1 MAINYL
7 DDILPAGGVKP
18 EWSRGIVAQE
28 LYIKNLKVE
37 GGTVDVLDSK
47 MTFATSVAPFHEL
60 FCTNSYYS
68 MQSTK
73 SAEPG
78 SVYAEGGMLPQITGW
93 KLMDGDTDNLRD
105 GINNLQKQ
113 FYEEGSGKV
122 WEMLSKRMKNL
133 TQSKMAPDI
142 PSKLETILK
151 NNGHELRRA
160 GDGSHVVESVAMT
173 IDADPTAPYYLN
185 KNLPYTWTKASAGI
199 GPDWYFLAVADYD
212 PLYRWGQ
219 HSQTINGV
227 KKGELYKVYVQIT
240 NNRITKLLGPDYNQ
254 DTIGGRTKADD
265 RFDNKIKG
273 WRAKMFVEMALREY
287 LLYTGQIHVQE
298 QLSNYKSSGYVE
310 PEFTVIYQQAET
322 ALDAWEGR
330 VLAGLNAVKLLAV
343 DLIQQSITGLIN
355 ANKVKEL
362 AISRGVPSESYQQY
376 YATLPRYS
384 GTLRL
389 EAVPTFE
396 KVQPLFDKNWNDL
409 EFFDTK
415 PYIESLRKARMGQ
428 KLDGYKVTKVSDTD
442 IIKQS
447 TFLQVNKSYE
457 RFNDPTKYMH
467 SQILRDANYATV
479 GGVTKHLNYWQDVFF
494 NGHIKFVKTPLNMC
508 EKPYNYDDNDPVSRE
523 VVKRRIIKED
533 DVPQYTAQEASKLI
547 LSGADPDG
555 TFRLGGKTVK
565 LAIQGLNLSSGVGDQ
580 RTYSLSSFNAKINAS
595 NLENLNTAVGRSFQH
610 LQVKENPGLAEQIIE
625 SVQWTGRKLGETGDK
640 IIEIWNIFKPS
651 GDLLPD
657 FKWTSREEAEESWR
671 QVGKLRVKKGG
682 GITVID

>member
-18 EWSRGIVAQE
+18 GWSRGIVAQE
-28 LYIKNLKVE
+28 LYTKNLKVE

-105 GINNLQKQ
+105 ALQDMHTQ
-113 FYEEGSGKV
+113 YGKSNV
-122 WEMLSKRMKNL
+122 ISYITKRMKNL

-151 NNGHELRRA
+151 NHGREIRRA
-160 GDGSHVVESVAMT
+160 GDGSFVVESVAT
-173 IDADPTAPYYLN
+173 VIDADPNAPYYLN
-185 KNLPYTWTKASAGI
+185 KNLPYTWWKVSY
-199 GPDWYFLAVADYD
+199 GPTDEDMYLMEVADFD

-219 HSQTINGV
+219 HTITSNGV
-227 KKGELYKVYVQIT
+227 KKGEVYNLYVSIK
-240 NNRITKLLGPDYNQ
+240 NNRISKIHKPAHNF
-254 DTIGGRTKADD
+254 DTQGGRTDADD
-265 RFDNKIKG
+265 AFDEKIKG
-273 WRAKMFVEMALREY
+273 WIAKLMVQQGIREY
-287 LLYTGQIHVQE
+287 LLYTGQLHVQE
-298 QLSNYKSSGYVE
+298 QISNYKSSGYVE
-310 PEFTVIYQQAET
+310 SEFNFLVSQAEIAVNT
-322 ALDAWEGR
+322 WGGKNLHELSNDSK
-330 VLAGLNAVKLLAV
+330 VLAT
-343 DLIQQSITGLIN
+343 DLIQQEVTALIN
-355 ANKVKEL
+355 SNKVKEI

-415 PYIESLRKARMGQ
+415 PYMESLRRARMGQ
-428 KLDGYKVTKVSDTD
+428 KLDGYTITKVSDTD
-442 IIKQS
+442 IVKQS

-479 GGVTKHLNYWQDVFF
+479 GPVTDHLTYWQDVFF
-494 NGHIKFVKTPLNMC
+494 DGHIKFVKTPLNMC
-508 EKPYNYDDNDPVSRE
+508 EKPFNYADNDPVSRE

-533 DVPQYTAQEASKLI
+533 DVPQYTAQESSKLI
-547 LSGADPDG
+547 LSDADPDG
-555 TFRLGGKTVK
+555 TFRLSGKAVK
-565 LAIQGLNLSSGVGDQ
+565 LAIQGLNLSSDVGDQ
-580 RTYSLSSFNAKINAS
+580 RTYSLSSFDAKINAS

-625 SVQWTGRKLGETGDK
+625 SVQWTGRKLGETGEK

-651 GDLLPD
+651 RDLLPD
-657 FKWTSREEAEESWR
+657 FKLTSREEAEESWR